1 MERGGGTRSA
11 GRPPVR
17 ITGGR
22 VVFDL
27 RQDGLYL
34 CREHRGLPLQPVLPG
49 ETQIWDGR
57 FRVANGTG
65 HAVEAGPS
73 GMEREEALHAFP
85 GVPAVI
91 DMRAARVMAQIDGR
105 GRSDE
110 RSVGE
115 ECDRTC
121 RSRWSL

>member
-1 MERGGGTRSA
+1 MHIAPDGMRADAVVLGHALSLCAAVLGGRLRGPAGDSMQRVVGTLSA

-17 ITGGR
+17 LTAGR

-65 HAVEAGPS
+65 HSVEAGPS

-85 GVPAVI
+85 EI
-91 DMRAARVMAQIDGR
+91 GR
-105 GRSDE
+105 
-110 RSVGE
+110 
-115 ECDRTC
+115 
-121 RSRWSL
+121 